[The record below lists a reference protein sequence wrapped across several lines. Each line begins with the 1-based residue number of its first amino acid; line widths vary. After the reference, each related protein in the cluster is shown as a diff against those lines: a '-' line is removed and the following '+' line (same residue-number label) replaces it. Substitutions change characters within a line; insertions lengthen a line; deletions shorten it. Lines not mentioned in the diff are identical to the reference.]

1 MSLLRLALGVLL
13 ALTPVQLLAQEWNS
27 PQTVALVARGVARHT
42 QRRTD
47 SSLLDYRVR
56 AHGFVF
62 FLGQL
67 GEGLAEPPRLI
78 KSDELVLEVYW
89 KAPDRS
95 KQRIVGWRDRKDLPT
110 DIEYHRDHLG
120 IVQNMFGARIRMGHG
135 DEVRDVPHPLAQEGP
150 ELYDFALADSLSLR
164 LPQREVRVY
173 EVLVRPRD
181 FAAPRVVGNLYFDM
195 DTAELVFFRFSF
207 TRNAYLDDT
216 LEDITVVLENGLW
229 EGRYW
234 LPRRQEI
241 EIRRRTKFLDLPA
254 RGIIRGRWEIE
265 EYEFNVGLE
274 DDLFLGPE
282 IVAAPEAVRDT
293 FTWDVPLDAAIK
305 EVAGPVMTFDLEEV
319 RGQVTEVAGANVL
332 SGLASSRPSVGG
344 LSDILHFNRVE
355 GLAPGLGWVFR
366 PGSKRTEVR
375 VWGGV
380 GVSDG
385 DLKGRL
391 RVTYSTGR
399 WRVGVLGARVLRDVG
414 DELIISPALNSLMA
428 QEVAKDFGDYYLSDR
443 AFVTVRRGFGTRGG
457 VSVSAGV
464 EHTTSVEVN
473 ATPATGEFRENP
485 ALGTGTYGV
494 GVLKLER
501 ESAELTVRGGV
512 SGDVALEGGVG
523 DSLEYARVRAAGRAH
538 APLGAPGLVVRAW
551 GGWGSPDLPPHRS
564 FVLGGRGTLVG
575 DPFRAWGGRYAVS
588 GSVEWQLPVPFPAAP
603 LGPFANTGREIVLA
617 PYVSLGWAGGTIAGM
632 PWQPSVGVRPVLGLA
647 VEWFHRFFRLDIGW
661 SPRAGNVGVVLDVRR
676 DLWGI
681 L

>member
-1 MSLLRLALGVLL
+1 MSLPRLALVVVL

-27 PQTVALVARGVARHT
+27 PQSVTLVARGVARHT
-42 QRRTD
+42 QRQAD

-150 ELYDFALADSLSLR
+150 ELYDYALADSLSLR

-181 FAAPRVVGNLYFDM
+181 FSAPRVVGNLYFDM

-234 LPRRQEI
+234 LPRRQEV

-265 EYEFNVGLE
+265 QYEFNVGLG

-319 RGQVTEVAGANVL
+319 RGQVNEVAGANVL

-380 GVSDG
+380 GVSDRE
-385 DLKGRL
+385 LKGRL
-391 RVTYSTGR
+391 HVTYSPGR

-414 DELIISPALNSLMA
+414 DELIISPALNSIMA

-457 VSVSAGV
+457 ISVSAGV

-494 GVLKLER
+494 GLLKLER
-501 ESAELTVRGGV
+501 ESAELTIRGGV
-512 SGDVALEGGVG
+512 SGDVALEGGAG

-538 APLGAPGLVVRAW
+538 APIGPTALVVRAW
-551 GGWGSPDLPPHRS
+551 GGWGSPGLPPHRS

-575 DPFRAWGGRYAVS
+575 DPFRAWGGRYAAF

-617 PYVSLGWAGGTIAGM
+617 PYVSLGWAGGAIAGM
-632 PWQPSVGVRPVLGLA
+632 PWQPSDGVRPVLGLA
-647 VEWFHRFFRLDIGW
+647 VEWFHRFFRLDVGW
-661 SPRAGNVGVVLDVRR
+661 SPRAGNLGVVLDVRR
-676 DLWGI
+676 DLWDI